1 MTRLSRAGIP
11 VAGPS
16 KNTKTWQ
23 MYEQLFF
30 LDENRYPF
38 FVRALERG
46 KAINLAMGLNRCNV
60 KHFQSMGAPDSAIQL
75 SAKAKEETDGTWYVE
90 ISQNFRRAGINS
102 PSRALRD
109 KDKGWMDGL
118 MQRIEQETLGTVP
131 APRTGLS
138 PAQAATPEALP
149 IPPTSVYTTPE
160 VDPQEEM
167 INKMYGI
174 GD

>member
-30 LDENRYPF
+30 LDETRYPF
-38 FVRALERG
+38 FVRGLERG

-90 ISQNFRRAGINS
+90 ISQNFRRAGLNS

-109 KDKGWMDGL
+109 QDKGWMDGL

-131 APRTGLS
+131 APRAGLS
-138 PAQAATPEALP
+138 HPQAVTNEVLP
-149 IPPTSVYTTPE
+149 IPPASVHTTPE

-167 INKMYGI
+167 IKKMYEI